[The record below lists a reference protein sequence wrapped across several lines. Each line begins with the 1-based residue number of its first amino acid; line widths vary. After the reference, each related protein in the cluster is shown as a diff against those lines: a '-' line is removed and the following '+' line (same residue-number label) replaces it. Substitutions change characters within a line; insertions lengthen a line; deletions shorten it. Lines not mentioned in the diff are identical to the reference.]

1 MDYFAVKSDGTESQI
16 SSFAIAIALANGG
29 VQESEFGKL
38 TVENGHYVAFFD
50 GKEELGIYFS
60 KVWAIFAFCWGTD
73 APQNV
78 GTYTSE
84 KKALLAASQISTVSH
99 IAQVWV

>member
-1 MDYFAVKSDGTESQI
+1 MENKIAKPFLKWAGGKTQLITEIEKSLPYEITNKHFTYIEP
-16 SSFAIAIALANGG
+16 
-29 VQESEFGKL
+29 
-38 TVENGHYVAFFD
+38 
-50 GKEELGIYFS
+50 KEELGIYFS